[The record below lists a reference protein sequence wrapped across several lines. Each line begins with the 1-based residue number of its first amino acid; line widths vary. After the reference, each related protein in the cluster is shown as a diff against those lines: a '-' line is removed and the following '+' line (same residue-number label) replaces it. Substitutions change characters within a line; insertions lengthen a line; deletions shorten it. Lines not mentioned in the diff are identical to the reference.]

1 MLSNVGRGRR
11 CASVCSASSSS
22 VGSMRL
28 TLPRYAASDHARRS
42 TMTDVVDAPAAV
54 KPINHWISGSS
65 YQGRSGRTGPVFNP
79 ATGAQ
84 AGDVDFASAE
94 DVDAAV
100 QAARQA
106 FPAWRALSL
115 AKRAELFF
123 AIRELVHERRE
134 EIAKILTSEHGK
146 VLSDAIGEVT
156 RGLEVIEFCCGI
168 PSLLKGGMTE
178 QASTGIDVYSIRQP
192 LGAVAG
198 ITPFNFPAMVPMWM
212 WAPALACG
220 NTFVLK
226 PSEKDPSASV
236 YTAELLKEAGVP
248 DGVFN
253 VVHGGKVAGDSVL
266 GHPEIAAV
274 SFVGST
280 PIARYVYETGT
291 KTGKR
296 VQALGGAKNHMIVL
310 PDADI
315 EMAADAAV
323 SAAYGSAGERCM
335 AISQVVAVG
344 DAADRLVKAIEDRL
358 PKIKVGNG
366 LEADVEMGP
375 LVTRE
380 HRDKVA
386 SYIEGARE
394 QGAEV
399 VADGRENTP
408 EGDGFFLGV
417 SLLDNVTPEM
427 DAYKDEIFGPV
438 LGVTRVGT
446 YDEAVQLVNDNP
458 YGNGTAIFTRDGGVS
473 RQFQFDVQAGM
484 VGINVP
490 IPVPVAYYS
499 FGGWK
504 NSLFGDSHVYGPE
517 GINFYTR
524 GKVVTSRWPDPT
536 TSKVDL
542 GFPQTR

>member
-1 MLSNVGRGRR
+1 MTELAEAPTAGR
-11 CASVCSASSSS
+11 
-22 VGSMRL
+22 
-28 TLPRYAASDHARRS
+28 
-42 TMTDVVDAPAAV
+42 DATITRIP
-54 KPINHWISGSS
+54 HWIGGKRVDGTS
-65 YQGRSGRTGPVFNP
+65 GRSGPVYNP
-79 ATGAQ
+79 ATGTQSGA
-84 AGDVDFASAE
+84 VDLASVE
-94 DVDAAV
+94 EIDAAV
-100 QAARQA
+100 RNAAE
-106 FPAWRALSL
+106 AWETWRTVSL

-123 AIRELVHERRE
+123 RIRELFHAHRE
-134 EIAKILTSEHGK
+134 DLAKLLTAEHGK
-146 VLSDAIGEVT
+146 VLSDAMGEVA
-156 RGLEVIEFCCGI
+156 RGLEVIEYACGI
-168 PSLLKGGMTE
+168 PTLVKGEFSE

-192 LGAVAG
+192 LGVVAG

-212 WAPALACG
+212 WAPAIACG
-220 NTFVLK
+220 NCFILK

-236 YTAELLKEAGVP
+236 YTGELLKEAGLP

-253 VVHGGKVAGDSVL
+253 VIHGDKVAVDSVL
-266 GHPEIAAV
+266 EHPEIAAV

-394 QGAEV
+394 QGADV
-399 VADGRENTP
+399 VADGRESAP

-458 YGNGTAIFTRDGGVS
+458 YGNGTAIFTRDGGVA

-524 GKVVTSRWPDPT
+524 GKVVTSRWPDPG

-542 GFPQTR
+542 GFPRTR